1 MAKSARKSS
10 KKDTSSM
17 SFEDAGRQNKK
28 QAKREAKLM
37 LKLSDAKAEV
47 QKAEKRLAKAIVSVQ
62 KYQTDLEALRQ
73 NGRGTQNEE
82 EVVVVTTT
90 APESFGEVESQIVE
104 EILEEIMQSTTN
116 QQSENDSENGQHQAQ
131 SAPEENASEPTVPNL
146 TSDQVAL
153 DEKPEDAS
161 HTYDKDA
168 YEAGDDKPYPTG
180 QGGLEEQDKTEKE
193 GQSNAD
199 EQEDDTAPHPAI
211 EPHHETAPAEN

>member
-62 KYQTDLEALRQ
+62 KYQTGLEALRQ

-90 APESFGEVESQIVE
+90 APESFGEVETQIVE
-104 EILEEIMQSTTN
+104 DILEEIMQSTTN
-116 QQSENDSENGQHQAQ
+116 QQTENDSENGQHQAQ

-180 QGGLEEQDKTEKE
+180 QGGSMEPSLNEEQDKTEK
-193 GQSNAD
+193 
-199 EQEDDTAPHPAI
+199 
-211 EPHHETAPAEN
+211 